1 MNRLIVRLAALSL
14 LSACA
19 HTAAPPETPAASA
32 PAAAAAPAAAPAPT
46 AEARA
51 LAMKADALLMSG
63 KSAESL
69 PLYQQAWEQGV
80 RHERMSY
87 NAACAAALAGQ
98 KAEALTWLE
107 RAVDAGFAEAGHL
120 KQDEDLSSLREE
132 PAFARIAERAA
143 ANEAKLME
151 AQNPQLRD
159 ELLRMAEED
168 QVARRAAGAAR
179 FKDTAANE
187 RMKAIDIKNTA
198 RMKEIVAQ
206 VGWPTK
212 TLVGQKGA
220 QAAWLLVQHADLD
233 VAFQRQCLPLLE
245 KSVAAGEGSPQ
256 DLAYLTDRVLVAEGK
271 PQRYGTQFHTVE
283 GQLVLRPIE
292 DEANVDARRA
302 AVGLG
307 TLAEYKEQM
316 RRMVQSTT
324 GGK

>member
-1 MNRLIVRLAALSL
+1 MNHLIVRLAALSL

-19 HTAAPPETPAASA
+19 HTAAPTEKPAPAAASA
-32 PAAAAAPAAAPAPT
+32 PATAPAPT
-46 AEARA
+46 PEARA
-51 LAMKADALLMSG
+51 LAMQADALLTSG

-69 PLYQQAWEQGV
+69 PLYRQAWEQGV
-80 RHERMSY
+80 RTEGMSY
-87 NAACAAALAGQ
+87 NAACAAALAGE

-107 RAVDAGFAEAGHL
+107 RAADAGFAEPGHL
-120 KQDEDLSSLREE
+120 RQDEDLASLREE
-132 PAFARIAERAA
+132 PAFARIAEKAA

-168 QVARRAAGAAR
+168 QVARRAAVAAN
-179 FKDTAANE
+179 FKDAAASE

-212 TLVGQKGA
+212 TLVGERGA
-220 QAAWLLVQHADLD
+220 KSAWLLVQHADLD

-245 KSVAAGEGSPQ
+245 KSVAAGEGSPK

-271 PQRYGTQFHTVE
+271 PQRYGTQFYMVE
-283 GQLVLRPIE
+283 GKLVPRPIE

-307 TLAEYKEQM
+307 TMAEYNAQM
-316 RRMVQSTT
+316 QRMAS

>member
-19 HTAAPPETPAASA
+19 HTAAPTGTPA
-32 PAAAAAPAAAPAPT
+32 PAAPAVATAPAAAPKPT
-46 AEARA
+46 PEAGA
-51 LAMKADALLMSG
+51 LAMQADALLMSG

-69 PLYQQAWEQGV
+69 PLYQRAWEQGV
-80 RHERMSY
+80 RTERMSY
-87 NAACAAALAGQ
+87 NAACAASLAGQ

-107 RAVDAGFAEAGHL
+107 RAVDAGFAEPGHL
-120 KQDEDLSSLREE
+120 KQDEDLAPLRAE
-132 PAFARIAERAA
+132 PAFARIAEKAA
-143 ANEAKLME
+143 ANEAKLLQ

-159 ELLRMAEED
+159 ELLRMMEED
-168 QVARRAAGAAR
+168 QAARRAAGAAR

-198 RMKEIVAQ
+198 RMKEIVARE
-206 VGWPTK
+206 GWPTK
-212 TLVGQKGA
+212 TLVGERGA

-245 KSVAAGEGSPQ
+245 KSVAAGEGDPKA
-256 DLAYLTDRVLVAEGK
+256 LAYLTDRVLVAEGK

-283 GQLVLRPIE
+283 GKLVPRPIE

-307 TLAEYKEQM
+307 TMAEYNAQM
-316 RRMVQSTT
+316 QHMAS

>member
-19 HTAAPPETPAASA
+19 HTAAPETSAASA
-32 PAAAAAPAAAPAPT
+32 PTAASAPAAPAPT
-46 AEARA
+46 AEARM
-51 LAMKADALLMSG
+51 LASQADALLMSG

-69 PLYQQAWEQGV
+69 PLYRQAWEQGV
-80 RHERMSY
+80 RTEGMSY
-87 NAACAAALAGQ
+87 NAACAAALAGE

-120 KQDEDLSSLREE
+120 KKDEDLASLREE
-132 PAFARIAERAA
+132 PAFARIAEKAA
-143 ANEAKLME
+143 ANEAKLNA
-151 AQNPQLRD
+151 AQNPELRD

-168 QVARRAAGAAR
+168 QVARRAAGAAQ

-187 RMKAIDIKNTA
+187 RMKAIDMKNTA

-206 VGWPTK
+206 MGWPTK
-212 TLVGQKGA
+212 TLVGEKGA
-220 QAAWLLVQHADLD
+220 RAAWLLVQHADLD
-233 VAFQRQCLPLLE
+233 VAFQKQCLPLME
-245 KSVAAGEGSPQ
+245 KSVAAGEGSAK

-271 PQRYGTQFHTVE
+271 PQRYGTQFHNEE
-283 GQLVLRPIE
+283 GKLVPRPIE

-307 TLAEYKEQM
+307 TMAEYNAQM
-316 RRMVQSTT
+316 QRMVS

>member
-19 HTAAPPETPAASA
+19 HTAAPTETPA
-32 PAAAAAPAAAPAPT
+32 PAAATAPAAAPAPT
-46 AEARA
+46 PEARA
-51 LAMKADALLMSG
+51 LAMQADALLQSG
-63 KSAESL
+63 KSTESL
-69 PLYQQAWEQGV
+69 PLYRQAWEQGV
-80 RHERMSY
+80 RTEYTSY

-98 KAEALTWLE
+98 KDEAFTWLE
-107 RAVDAGFAEAGHL
+107 RAVDAGFAEPGPL
-120 KQDEDLSSLREE
+120 KQDEDLASLREE
-132 PAFARIAERAA
+132 PAFARIAEKAA
-143 ANEAKLME
+143 ANEAKLMQ

-159 ELLRMAEED
+159 ELLRMMEED
-168 QVARRAAGAAR
+168 QAARRAAGAAR

-212 TLVGQKGA
+212 SLVSERGA
-220 QAAWLLVQHADLD
+220 KAAWLLVQHADLD

-245 KSVAAGEGSPQ
+245 KSVAAGEG
-256 DLAYLTDRVLVAEGK
+256 DAKALAYLTDRVLVAEGK
-271 PQRYGTQFHTVE
+271 PQRYGTQFHEVE
-283 GQLVLRPIE
+283 GKLVPRPIE

-307 TLAEYKEQM
+307 TMAEYTEQM
-316 RRMVQSTT
+316 RRMTS
-324 GGK
+324 GGR

>member
-1 MNRLIVRLAALSL
+1 MNHLIVRLAALSL

-19 HTAAPPETPAASA
+19 HTAAPSEKPA
-32 PAAAAAPAAAPAPT
+32 PAAASAPAAAPAPT
-46 AEARA
+46 PEARA
-51 LAMKADALLMSG
+51 LAMQADALLTSG
-63 KSAESL
+63 KSTESL
-69 PLYQQAWEQGV
+69 PLYRRAWEQGM
-80 RHERMSY
+80 RTEGMSY
-87 NAACAAALAGQ
+87 NAACAAALAGE

-107 RAVDAGFAEAGHL
+107 RAVDAGFAALGHM
-120 KQDEDLSSLREE
+120 KQDEDLASLREE
-132 PAFARIAERAA
+132 PAFARIAEKAA

-151 AQNPQLRD
+151 ARNPQLRD
-159 ELLRMAEED
+159 ELLRMMEED
-168 QVARRAAGAAR
+168 QAARHAAGAAR

-187 RMKAIDIKNTA
+187 RMKAIDVKNTA
-198 RMKEIVAQ
+198 RMKELVAQ

-212 TLVGQKGA
+212 TLVGERGA
-220 QAAWLLVQHADLD
+220 KAAWLLVQHADLD

-245 KSVAAGEGSPQ
+245 KSVAAGEGSPK

-283 GQLVLRPIE
+283 GKLVPRPIE

-307 TLAEYKEQM
+307 TLAEYNAQM
-316 RRMVQSTT
+316 QRMAS

>member
-19 HTAAPPETPAASA
+19 HTAAPETSTASAPTAASA
-32 PAAAAAPAAAPAPT
+32 PAAPAPT
-46 AEARA
+46 AEARMVA
-51 LAMKADALLMSG
+51 SQADALLMSG

-69 PLYQQAWEQGV
+69 PLYRQAWEQGV
-80 RHERMSY
+80 RTEGMSY

-120 KQDEDLSSLREE
+120 KRDEDLASLREE
-132 PAFARIAERAA
+132 PAFARIAEKAA
-143 ANEAKLME
+143 ANEAKLNA
-151 AQNPQLRD
+151 AQNPELRD
-159 ELLRMAEED
+159 ELLRMVEED
-168 QVARRAAGAAR
+168 QVVRREAVATK
-179 FKDTAANE
+179 FKDPAVIE
-187 RMKAIDIKNTA
+187 RMKAIDMKNTA

-212 TLVGQKGA
+212 TLVGEKA
-220 QAAWLLVQHADLD
+220 TRAAFLLVQHADLD
-233 VAFQRQCLPLLE
+233 VAFQKQCLPMLE
-245 KSVAAGEGSPQ
+245 KSVAAGEGSAK

-283 GQLVLRPIE
+283 GKLVPRPIE

-307 TLAEYKEQM
+307 TMAEYSAQM
-316 RRMVQSTT
+316 QRMAS

>member
-19 HTAAPPETPAASA
+19 HTAAPSETPA
-32 PAAAAAPAAAPAPT
+32 PAAATAPIAAPAPT
-46 AEARA
+46 PEARA
-51 LAMKADALLMSG
+51 LAMQADALLMSG

-80 RHERMSY
+80 RAERMSY
-87 NAACAAALAGQ
+87 NAACAASLAGQ

-107 RAVDAGFAEAGHL
+107 RAVDAGFAEPGHL
-120 KQDEDLSSLREE
+120 KQDEDLASLRAE
-132 PAFARIAERAA
+132 PAFARISEKAA
-143 ANEAKLME
+143 ANEAKLMA

-159 ELLRMAEED
+159 ELLRMMEED
-168 QVARRAAGAAR
+168 QAARRAAGAAR

-187 RMKAIDIKNTA
+187 RMKAIDLENTA

-212 TLVGQKGA
+212 TLVSERGA
-220 QAAWLLVQHADLD
+220 RAAWLLVQHADQD

-245 KSVAAGEGSPQ
+245 KSVAAGEGSPME
-256 DLAYLTDRVLVAEGK
+256 LAYLTDRVLVAEGK
-271 PQRYGTQFHTVE
+271 PQRYGTQFHQVE
-283 GQLVLRPIE
+283 GKHVPRPIE

-307 TLAEYKEQM
+307 TMAEYTEQM
-316 RRMVQSTT
+316 RRMTS

>member
-19 HTAAPPETPAASA
+19 HTAAPPETPA
-32 PAAAAAPAAAPAPT
+32 PAAATAPATAPAPT
-46 AEARA
+46 PEARA
-51 LAMKADALLMSG
+51 LAMQADALLMSG
-63 KSAESL
+63 KSTESL
-69 PLYQQAWEQGV
+69 PLYRQAWEQGV
-80 RHERMSY
+80 RTEGMSY
-87 NAACAAALAGQ
+87 NAACAASLAGQ

-107 RAVDAGFAEAGHL
+107 RTVDAGFADAGQL
-120 KQDEDLSSLREE
+120 KKDEDLVSLREE
-132 PAFARIAERAA
+132 PAFARIVEKAA
-143 ANEAKLME
+143 ANEAKLLE
-151 AQNPQLRD
+151 ARNPQLRD

-168 QVARRAAGAAR
+168 QAARRAAGAAN

-187 RMKAIDIKNTA
+187 RMKAIDMKNTA

-212 TLVGQKGA
+212 TLVSERGA
-220 QAAWLLVQHADLD
+220 KAAWLLVQHADLD

-245 KSVAAGEGSPQ
+245 KSVAEGEG
-256 DLAYLTDRVLVAEGK
+256 DVKALAYLTDRVLVAEGK

-283 GQLVLRPIE
+283 GKLVPRPIE

-307 TLAEYKEQM
+307 TMAEYHEQM
-316 RRMVQSTT
+316 RRMTS

>member
-1 MNRLIVRLAALSL
+1 MNHLIVRLAALSL

-19 HTAAPPETPAASA
+19 HTAAPTEKPA
-32 PAAAAAPAAAPAPT
+32 PAAASAPAAAPAPT
-46 AEARA
+46 PEARA
-51 LAMKADALLMSG
+51 LAMQADALLSSG

-69 PLYQQAWEQGV
+69 PLYRRAWEQGV
-80 RHERMSY
+80 RTEGMSY
-87 NAACAAALAGQ
+87 NAACAAALAGE

-107 RAVDAGFAEAGHL
+107 RAVDAGFSAPGHL
-120 KQDEDLSSLREE
+120 KQDEDLASLREE
-132 PAFARIAERAA
+132 PAFARIAEKAA

-168 QVARRAAGAAR
+168 QVARRAAVAAN
-179 FKDTAANE
+179 FKDAAASE
-187 RMKAIDIKNTA
+187 RMKAIDVKNTA

-212 TLVGQKGA
+212 TLVGERGA
-220 QAAWLLVQHADLD
+220 KSAWLLVQHADLD

-245 KSVAAGEGSPQ
+245 KSVAAGEGSPK

-271 PQRYGTQFHTVE
+271 PQRFGTQFHTVE
-283 GQLVLRPIE
+283 GKLVPRPIE

-307 TLAEYKEQM
+307 TMAEYNAQM
-316 RRMVQSTT
+316 QRMAS

>member
-1 MNRLIVRLAALSL
+1 MNHLIVRLAALSL

-19 HTAAPPETPAASA
+19 HTAAPTEKPAPVAASA
-32 PAAAAAPAAAPAPT
+32 PATAPT
-46 AEARA
+46 PTPEARA
-51 LAMKADALLMSG
+51 LAMQADGLLASG

-69 PLYQQAWEQGV
+69 PLYRQAWEQGV
-80 RHERMSY
+80 RNERMSY
-87 NAACAAALAGQ
+87 NAACAAALAGE
-98 KAEALTWLE
+98 KAESLTWLE
-107 RAVDAGFAEAGHL
+107 RAVDAGFAALEHL
-120 KQDEDLSSLREE
+120 KQDEDLASLREE
-132 PAFARIAERAA
+132 PAFARIAGKAA

-159 ELLRMAEED
+159 ELLRMMEED
-168 QVARRAAGAAR
+168 QAARRAAGAAQ
-179 FKDTAANE
+179 FKDLAANE

-206 VGWPTK
+206 LGWPTK
-212 TLVGQKGA
+212 TLVGERGA
-220 QAAWLLVQHADLD
+220 KAAWLLVQHADLD

-245 KSVAAGEGSPQ
+245 KSVAAGEGSPK
-256 DLAYLTDRVLVAEGK
+256 DLAYLTDRILVAEGK

-283 GQLVLRPIE
+283 GKLVPRPIE

-307 TLAEYKEQM
+307 TMAEYNAQM
-316 RRMVQSTT
+316 QRMAS